1 MKALV
6 SGQAGIAVLIEGGR
20 VSFLHLDSPQPI
32 PRSKADIP
40 HLFAD
45 ATDVVELPQTTVE
58 KAGAALD
65 LSWRQDRALHLILI
79 LLDRE
84 ADDGARRIAVECL
97 EEFLADSEV
106 SAFVCNRLYSA
117 PLPDLADM
125 VGALLLAESAS
136 ASRLDALLEDLGE
149 SQAEICRRR
158 REWDALGADLFNG
171 PQAKLEFGYVAVASG
186 TFRRVVQSEPG
197 QINNV
202 LIDGLADRRFQRL
215 PNFRNV
221 LTSWIPPV
229 RADRNPAQR
238 PDEEEEDDR
247 SYTPTSDA
255 ARPKRSYAVFENVN
269 KQKEAIKKAISE
281 GRTAQVAKYVDELV
295 AYQLK
300 RSETEDVAKSLC
312 DLAMHAKSVDA
323 HALQLEFAGLATKIL
338 PSDGW
343 SQAQLGDAL
352 LCVGRFSEA
361 LDAYRAALECGQ
373 EQIARKGRAEVL
385 KALGRLDEALREYEG
400 VIQDFPHDPVG
411 RNGRAEV
418 LKALGRL
425 DEALREYEEAV
436 RDFPHNV
443 VARAGRAEVLKALGR
458 LDEALQEYEGAVR
471 DFPQDLVARNGRAEV
486 LKALGRLDEALQE
499 YEEAV
504 RDFPHNVVARSG
516 RAEVLKALGRLDEAL
531 REYDGAVRDFPHNV
545 VARTGRA
552 EVLKALG
559 RLDEALQEYEGA
571 VRDFPQDVVARSGRA
586 EVLKALGR
594 LEEAL
599 REYDGAVRDFPHN
612 VVARTGRAEVLKA
625 LGRLD
630 EALREYKKISTQFPN
645 DNYSRM
651 GMASVLVLLARYD
664 EALEILPQE
673 EPRTVG
679 DWIGYHIRGMISL
692 KTGDITSAIDILRH
706 GLRKSPWHETRAA
719 FSRALA
725 VAELRRSEF
734 SAAAEALGGER
745 SPVSDV
751 LRIHAFGGLGEIQ
764 EAGAALER
772 IKSNRHPTVA
782 ALRQEL
788 ATRYLAP
795 GRKEALRSDQ
805 WVFERECEL
814 ELVA

>member
-1 MKALV
+1 M
-6 SGQAGIAVLIEGGR
+6 
-20 VSFLHLDSPQPI
+20 
-32 PRSKADIP
+32 
-40 HLFAD
+40 
-45 ATDVVELPQTTVE
+45 
-58 KAGAALD
+58 
-65 LSWRQDRALHLILI
+65 
-79 LLDRE
+79 
-84 ADDGARRIAVECL
+84 
-97 EEFLADSEV
+97 
-106 SAFVCNRLYSA
+106 
-117 PLPDLADM
+117 
-125 VGALLLAESAS
+125 
-136 ASRLDALLEDLGE
+136 DALLEDLGE

-436 RDFPHNV
+436 RAFP
-443 VARAGRAEVLKALGR
+443 E
-458 LDEALQEYEGAVR
+458 D
-471 DFPQDLVARNGRAEV
+471 
-486 LKALGRLDEALQE
+486 
-499 YEEAV
+499 
-504 RDFPHNVVARSG
+504 
-516 RAEVLKALGRLDEAL
+516 
-531 REYDGAVRDFPHNV
+531 V

-559 RLDEALQEYEGA
+559 RLGEALREYEEA
-571 VRDFPQDVVARSGRA
+571 VRDFPHNVVARNGHA

-594 LEEAL
+594 LDEAL